1 MMFIRPHIEHTM
13 IVKTLGCDFTTIL
26 GYLYCF
32 LKCLSQLPTMRG
44 VRLSMHDGLMYNKQP
59 NL

>member
-1 MMFIRPHIEHTM
+1 MMFIRLHIEHTM
-13 IVKTLGCDFTTIL
+13 IERTLSCDFTTIL

-32 LKCLSQLPTMRG
+32 LKYLSRLPTMPG
-44 VRLSMHDGLMYNKQP
+44 ARLSIQDGLMYNKQP